1 MRWLLASPAHATVSS
16 QLLLLH
22 FTGRRSGR
30 RCTVAA
36 GYHDLDGVPSVLT
49 NSAGGSTSAAGPTSR

>member
-16 QLLLLH
+16 QLLLH
-22 FTGRRSGR
+22 CTGRRSGR
-30 RCTVAA
+30 RYTVPA

-49 NSAGGSTSAAGPTSR
+49 NSG